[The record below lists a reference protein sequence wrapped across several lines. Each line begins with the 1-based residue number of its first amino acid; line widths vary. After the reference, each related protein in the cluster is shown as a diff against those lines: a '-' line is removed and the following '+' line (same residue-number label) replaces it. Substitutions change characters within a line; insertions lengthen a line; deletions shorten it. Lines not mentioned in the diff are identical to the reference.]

1 MAIPESQLDT
11 WSAQGSV
18 TQSCNTYEIVKNAL
32 QATNSGYADKS
43 FEVFLQGSYGND
55 TNVYAESDVDVVI
68 CLDSTFRFDLDNLD
82 EAAKQAYRNYVS
94 PATYSY
100 EEFKAAVVQQLCRR
114 FGSSSIVV
122 GSKAVTIAGDQN
134 RRDADVIVCYEY
146 RNFQSFSLQRPTD
159 YALGIVFPTPK
170 GEIINYP
177 KQHSASLTTQHQADR
192 RMLKPMVRIVKNMR
206 NRMLRDGALNDGVA
220 PSYFI
225 EGMLYNVPSVQFIGS
240 YGDIFCNCVN
250 WLSNADRSKLICPNQ
265 QYWLLG
271 NSNVQWPAAKCD
283 AFLDALGRFWNNFSA

>member
-18 TQSCNTYEIVKNAL
+18 TQSSNTYEIVRNAL
-32 QATNSGYADKS
+32 QAADSGYADKS
-43 FEVFLQGSYGND
+43 FEVFLQGSYAND
-55 TNVYAESDVDVVI
+55 TNVYAESDVDLVI
-68 CLDSTFRFDLDNLD
+68 CLDSTFRYYLENLD
-82 EAAKQAYRNYVS
+82 EAEKQEYRNYVT

-100 EEFKAAVVQQLCRR
+100 EEFKTAVVAHLRRR
-114 FGSSSIVV
+114 FGSGSVLV
-122 GSKAVTIAGDQN
+122 GNKALTITGDQN

-146 RNFQSFSLQRPTD
+146 RNFQSFSAQQLSD
-159 YALGIVFPTPK
+159 YVPGIIFPTPQ

-177 KQHSASLTTQHQADR
+177 KQHSANLTAQHQAAR
-192 RMLKPMVRIVKNMR
+192 RMLKPMIRIVKNMR
-206 NRMLRDGALNDGVA
+206 NRMVRDGAINNDVA

-225 EGMLYNVPSVQFIGS
+225 EGMLYNVPALNLVGS

-250 WLSNADRSKLICPNQ
+250 WLRETDRSKLVCPNR

-271 NSNVQWPAAKCD
+271 SSNIQWPSANCD
-283 AFLDALGRFWNNFSA
+283 SFLNALIRFWNNVE